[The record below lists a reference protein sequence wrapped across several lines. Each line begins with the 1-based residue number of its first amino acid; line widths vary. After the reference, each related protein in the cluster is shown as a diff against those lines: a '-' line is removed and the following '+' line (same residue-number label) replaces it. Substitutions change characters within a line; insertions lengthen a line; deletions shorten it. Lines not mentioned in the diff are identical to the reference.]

1 MKKFLATLTLIGA
14 VVASPLTVLAAPQTM
29 PDGTVFDAE
38 YYAQSNPD
46 VVAVLGT
53 DAGVLYQHYVNF
65 GKKEGRLPY
74 AQSSAATTNAA
85 TMTLSDGT
93 VFDPVYYA
101 QSNPDVVGIL
111 GTDANTLAQHYIQF
125 GKKEGRKPS
134 AGGVTT
140 NTTPVATPAVTGA
153 TKDTLI
159 AKMNSIVSTNEH
171 KTIVRDDVDN
181 RAGAWSNDVY
191 CAIGH
196 DTKYLPYDFSMDCE
210 YSKADGSLMRVDIQC
225 LKTWYTVGEADANG
239 RQRVYWHSD
248 QETWVHSGDNLL
260 SFREYQNDLS
270 LRTTLT
276 WDDCVKVVDMAMGYH
291 EGTVSLESLSEYVKA
306 LGIRGGHTRISY
318 NDELI
323 YDTMKGDN

>member
-14 VVASPLTVLAAPQTM
+14 VVASPLTVLAAPKTM

-140 NTTPVATPAVTGA
+140 NTTPVATPTVTGA

-171 KTIVRDDVDN
+171 STEIYGLKEDN
-181 RAGAWSNDVY
+181 SSRWYDSFS
-191 CAIGH
+191 CRIGH
-196 DTKYLPYDFSMDCE
+196 DVKYLPYDFSMQCY
-210 YSKADGSLMRVDIQC
+210 YSKADGSLVMVDIQC

-239 RQRVYWHSD
+239 RQPVYWHSD
-248 QETWVHSGDNLL
+248 QVTDVSSGDNYLTYK
-260 SFREYQNDLS
+260 EYANDLS

-276 WDDCVKVVDMAMGYH
+276 WDDCVKVVDMAMAYH
-291 EGTVSLESLSEYVKA
+291 EGKISLETFAEYNKA
-306 LGIRGGHTRISY
+306 LGIRGGNTLILY
-318 NDELI
+318 NKEAI
-323 YDTMKGDN
+323 YDTRKGVN

>member
-74 AQSSAATTNAA
+74 AQSSAETTNAA

-101 QSNPDVVGIL
+101 KSNPDVVGIL

-159 AKMNSIVSTNEH
+159 AKMNSIVDTNQHQLRVEDH
-171 KTIVRDDVDN
+171 
-181 RAGAWSNDVY
+181 AGNSWYGTVFCD
-191 CAIGH
+191 IGH
-196 DTKYLPYDFSMDCE
+196 DLKYLPYDFDMYCS
-210 YSKADGSLMRVDIQC
+210 YSKADGSLVRVDISC
-225 LKTWYTVGEADANG
+225 SKTWYTVGEADANG
-239 RQRVYWHSD
+239 RQPVYWHSD
-248 QETWVHSGDNLL
+248 QHTWVRSGDNLL
-260 SFREYQNDLS
+260 DFKEYQNDLS

-276 WDDCVKVVDMAMGYH
+276 WDDCVKVFDMAMGYH

>member
-74 AQSSAATTNAA
+74 AKSSVATTNAA

-140 NTTPVATPAVTGA
+140 NTTTVATPAVTGA

-159 AKMNSIVSTNEH
+159 AKMNSIVDTNQH
-171 KTIVRDDVDN
+171 HPSVDDDHAGNSWYGEVD
-181 RAGAWSNDVY
+181 

-196 DTKYLPYDFSMDCE
+196 DLKYLPYDFDMQCT
-210 YSKADGSLMRVDIQC
+210 YSKADGSLVMVDIQC

-239 RQRVYWHSD
+239 RQPVYWHSD
-248 QETWVHSGDNLL
+248 QVTDVVSGDNYLTYK
-260 SFREYQNDLS
+260 EYANDLS

-276 WDDCVKVVDMAMGYH
+276 WDDCVKVVDMAMAYH
-291 EGTVSLESLSEYVKA
+291 EGKISLETFAEYNKA
-306 LGIRGGHTRISY
+306 LGIRGGNTLILY
-318 NDELI
+318 NKEAI
-323 YDTMKGDN
+323 YDTRKGVN